1 MQYTKHQMNLHIA
14 SIIATRTTCIRRGVG
29 CVLVNARG
37 EILSTGYNGVAS
49 GQPHC
54 SDNLGK
60 HCSGSSAKT
69 GENLEGCQA
78 IHAEQ
83 NALMQCANVQ
93 EIEAAYVTASPCMH
107 CMKMLL
113 NTSCKHIYAL
123 EVYDDKA
130 LDLWVKSGR
139 AFSLASVD

>member
-1 MQYTKHQMNLHIA
+1 MQYTKHQMNLQIA
-14 SIIATRTTCIRRGVG
+14 SIVALRTSCIRRGVG
-29 CVLVNARG
+29 CVLVNARN

-54 SDNLGK
+54 LSG
-60 HCSGSSAKT
+60 HTTCSGANSKS

-83 NALMQCANVQ
+83 NALMQCSNVQ
-93 EIEAAYVTASPCMH
+93 DIEAAYVTASPCIH

-130 LDLWVKSGR
+130 LDLWVKAGR
-139 AFSLASVD
+139 AFSLVSIA